1 MNELSEEAKAA
12 RRAYNREYMRR
23 WRAANKERDAENSRR
38 YWERKAMKMKQEGK
52 NDE

>member
-1 MNELSEEAKAA
+1 MQMSEEAKAA

-38 YWERKAMKMKQEGK
+38 YW
-52 NDE
+52 